1 MYVGGEILKIVA
13 KSIEMVAWFD
23 IDGKPNPV
31 RFKVSEGE
39 AYVIKIDRVIK
50 LYKERIAGNDMIIF
64 VCQSSIAGNERL
76 YEIKYEMCT
85 CKWMLFKF

>member
-1 MYVGGEILKIVA
+1 MKIVA

-23 IDGKPNPV
+23 INGKPHPV

-39 AYVIKIDRVIK
+39 NCVIKIDRVIK
-50 LYKERIAGNDMIIF
+50 LYKERIAGNDMLIF
-64 VCQSSIAGNERL
+64 VCQSLIASNERL